1 MIPPSKGKGDTTRG
15 IMDTLQ
21 KLAPKAGQLAD
32 KLGLDDKAADV
43 LGDLVEKLETLGK
56 EDKLDD
62 IAQNA
67 LKAFKPTLEK
77 FRVDEAS
84 LDVLIDKAK
93 DFVEKL
99 SKADLPGDLEKV
111 VAKVSALIKERLHQ
125 NGPFPQRGWAVC
137 DWGACETP

>member
-1 MIPPSKGKGDTTRG
+1 MG
-15 IMDTLQ
+15 IMDALQ

-32 KLGLDDKAADV
+32 KLGLDD
-43 LGDLVEKLETLGK
+43 
-56 EDKLDD
+56 

-77 FRVDEAS
+77 FKVDEAS

-137 DWGACETP
+137 DWGACETPWFLLMEGAPGEHSSPLRGLRCCF

>member
-1 MIPPSKGKGDTTRG
+1 MG
-15 IMDTLQ
+15 IMDTL
-21 KLAPKAGQLAD
+21 KKFAPKAGQLAD

-77 FRVDEAS
+77 FKVDEAS

-111 VAKVSALIKERLHQ
+111 VAKVSALIK
-125 NGPFPQRGWAVC
+125 
-137 DWGACETP
+137 

>member
-1 MIPPSKGKGDTTRG
+1 MG
-15 IMDTLQ
+15 ILDTL
-21 KLAPKAGQLAD
+21 KSLAPHAGKLAD
-32 KLGLDDKAADV
+32 KLGLDNKAADV

-56 EDKLDD
+56 EDKLDS

-77 FRVDEAS
+77 FQVDEAT
-84 LDVLIDKAK
+84 LDTLLDKAR

-111 VAKVSALIKERLHQ
+111 VAKVSALIR
-125 NGPFPQRGWAVC
+125 
-137 DWGACETP
+137 